1 MSLRTRL
8 RISVAVLMSAVVI
21 VTSVLY
27 ISGFLSAAF
36 ARTHEFAISVSNQIQ
51 STIIAEVEARTAAA
65 PNPPT
70 TIEEAKR
77 FWSNVIRTDPEVT
90 ATLQRALTSW
100 PIVSEVLIT
109 GENGAILASSDPG
122 HVGLQFSKAVDFAEW
137 SRRSLVGNFRQVFL
151 ERENTELVR
160 SVSAAGQRTPIITIH
175 VVISS
180 LFLRNDVLPELRN
193 LGWIFLIS
201 LLISIAL
208 ALVLPNVVL
217 GPLERLS
224 RSIDLIVEGRLP
236 PAPLQ
241 PGRESKEVADVYS
254 KLSLLGQQVYGA
266 RADAR
271 DLRTN
276 IEHLL
281 QRLEH
286 AVLLFDAKGKLAMS
300 GRSAGR
306 LFGVDVNSLAG
317 RTIGDLFPPSTET
330 GAMIA
335 RAIEQNE
342 PIRERL
348 ITVVGEKGERR
359 LIVTVEPLA
368 GEDGR
373 SIGTVVMLRD
383 AETRGQIASQL
394 NLAER
399 LTALNRLTR
408 SVAHEIK
415 NPLQAITLHLEV
427 LKNKLNV
434 DTPEVQVIS
443 REISRLDRVVKT
455 FLDFNRPVEPQM
467 RPTDLC
473 EVSADIASLV
483 KPHATARGIA
493 IEVRSA
499 TDAAWIRADRDL
511 LKQAILNVVMNGI
524 EAMTDGGVLS
534 IETRSAGPFVEVA
547 VSDTGPGI
555 PPAIQ
560 DKIFNLYFSTKEH
573 GSGIGLAIAFRFVQL
588 HDGRIEFTS
597 QPGQGTTFRFV
608 FPEAISHPSRREL
621 EMSKVQGASP

>member
-1 MSLRTRL
+1 
-8 RISVAVLMSAVVI
+8 
-21 VTSVLY
+21 
-27 ISGFLSAAF
+27 
-36 ARTHEFAISVSNQIQ
+36 
-51 STIIAEVEARTAAA
+51 
-65 PNPPT
+65 
-70 TIEEAKR
+70 
-77 FWSNVIRTDPEVT
+77 
-90 ATLQRALTSW
+90 
-100 PIVSEVLIT
+100 
-109 GENGAILASSDPG
+109 
-122 HVGLQFSKAVDFAEW
+122 
-137 SRRSLVGNFRQVFL
+137 
-151 ERENTELVR
+151 
-160 SVSAAGQRTPIITIH
+160 
-175 VVISS
+175 
-180 LFLRNDVLPELRN
+180 
-193 LGWIFLIS
+193 
-201 LLISIAL
+201 
-208 ALVLPNVVL
+208 
-217 GPLERLS
+217 
-224 RSIDLIVEGRLP
+224 
-236 PAPLQ
+236 
-241 PGRESKEVADVYS
+241 
-254 KLSLLGQQVYGA
+254 
-266 RADAR
+266 
-271 DLRTN
+271 
-276 IEHLL
+276 
-281 QRLEH
+281 
-286 AVLLFDAKGKLAMS
+286 
-300 GRSAGR
+300 
-306 LFGVDVNSLAG
+306 
-317 RTIGDLFPPSTET
+317 
-330 GAMIA
+330 MIA